1 MASLKQW
8 DRTWFNRFKKI
19 YAANISMLALYPSD
33 ALGWMRIMDVA
44 YGQKQAERAIRNP
57 DQDVQVAKN
66 EEFTKPKYA
75 ASEIITLD
83 MPAFMDELRVREEYY
98 AGDVAN
104 ALGHVADLNAN
115 YKRAI
120 MKAAW
125 VGLTTNPYMYGL
137 VSDTAS
143 TSTTIET
150 PGHVDTAGALST
162 AGAWTTFQNM
172 SKDIAVAISQ
182 LEDKGFFGPKALL
195 TAPMARPFLSRYR
208 IEYSDSHYTF
218 GIPVYYNPYIDSGAT
233 KTATQIY
240 VVDTNA
246 FELHMTPFKARAYWN
261 DEVESYVWR
270 WKVRMVP
277 MAIPLHDGTDYLKG
291 IMGHDVDLH
300 T

>member
-44 YGQKQAERAIRNP
+44 YGKKQAERAIRNP

-66 EEFTKPKYA
+66 EEYTKPKYA

-104 ALGHVADLNAN
+104 ALGHVADINAN

-125 VGLTTNPYMYGL
+125 LGLTTNPYMYGIEQTT
-137 VSDTAS
+137 VSG
-143 TSTTIET
+143 STTIET
-150 PGHVDTAGALST
+150 PGNADTAAVLST
-162 AGAWTTFQNM
+162 VGAWSTFQNM
-172 SKDIAVAISQ
+172 SVDIANCIAR
-182 LEDKGFFGPKALL
+182 LEEKGFYGPKALL
-195 TAPMARPFLSRYR
+195 APPLLRPFLSRYR
-208 IEYSDSHYTF
+208 IEYSDTHYTF
-218 GIPVYYNPYIDSGAT
+218 GVPVYYNPYIDTGAT
-233 KTATQIY
+233 NAAAAIY
-240 VVDTNA
+240 IVDTDA

-277 MAIPLHDGTDYLKG
+277 MAIPKNDGTDYLKG
-291 IMGHDVDLH
+291 IIGFDIDVI
-300 T
+300 